1 MCRKTKRT
9 TPCSSVEV
17 LLSTV
22 TVVLFT
28 VCIGLIVVTWLA
40 LQSGNEGQ
48 TGSSNSSFSGALTI
62 SEGAS
67 FTEELRNRSSVH
79 FKALA
84 FDTELLIADAYAL
97 SSLNTQFRSCRV
109 TDFSQGSVVVHFTL
123 LFEDVVGVTTVQEQL
138 ISGLQNIPDSTLV
151 INSSSIHVTVAC
163 PNGQRLCRDYVT
175 CVPTTH
181 FCDGVAN
188 CPDASD
194 ESHSTCVAC
203 PNGQRLCRDYVT
215 CVPTTHFCDGVAN
228 CPDASDES
236 HSTCATVCDGQFLLL
251 GPSGSFHSDNF
262 PQDYDSGT
270 VCRWIIRVD
279 EGLSIKIDFVTF
291 DTEQEFDV
299 LNVYEGTGTAKTLLY
314 SLSGSSP
321 GIVWIISH
329 EATVMFISDAMNN
342 QRGFN
347 ATYQAENLTHLST
360 TVCDGQFLLLGPS
373 GSFHSDNFPQDYDS
387 GTVCRWIIR
396 VDEGLSI
403 KIDFVTF
410 DTEQEFDVLNVY
422 EGTGTAKTL
431 LYSLSGS
438 SPGIVWI
445 ISHEATVMFI
455 SDAMN
460 NQRGFN
466 ATYQAENLTH
476 LSNEVKINCSF
487 EEGFCF
493 WRHDLDG
500 DGEWTRKNGTS
511 FPFLNGPSFDHT
523 FANES
528 GYYII
533 TPVSPGSWEKI
544 FRLRSLPLDPTT
556 EPMCLR
562 FWYHMYGE
570 EARSLRV
577 NAERDSNV
585 TLLFQKEGNYGN
597 NWNYGQI
604 TINDTTN
611 QTIVFEARKSGGT
624 RNNIALDDLS
634 MTSGPCGPA
643 PPDPTTVPGL
653 TTPPPGPA
661 DCGGP
666 FDLYEP
672 NTTFS
677 SPNYPHDYRHGAS
690 CLWILHAKPGQNIQL
705 HFQDFS
711 LEAGFDLVEVRNG
724 VEPHSTL
731 LSVLTGERHFPDL
744 FSTTSEMT
752 VMFFSDSS
760 GSDRGFLANFS
771 TGFNLGQP
779 EACQADEYQCRSGVC
794 VAAASVCDGVS
805 NCPDASDEAN
815 CVHLTGADFPG
826 APRLKI
832 EIQRRLYTACSS
844 DWSSHASGYFCRYL
858 GYRSGNASFVS
869 ALGEEAP
876 FVIVSQ
882 AADGSVDVKPSEKCP
897 SEKVVSL
904 HCDNQPCGK
913 RKVVINTE
921 SGSSVSETSEG
932 VEGRIV
938 GGEDAVKG
946 AWPWIAS
953 LRWRGR
959 SVCGATLIDSQ
970 WLVTAAHCV
979 YGKNIHL
986 SNWNVILGLHAQYES
1001 DTSDRQNH
1009 KIDQIIMNQNYNKRT
1024 KDADIALIHLQNKVN
1039 FTDYIQPICLPE
1051 SDQQFAAGRKC
1062 VIAGW
1067 GTLTEGGVVADVL
1080 QQAVL
1085 PLINNSECQARLPEY
1100 NITERMVCAGYPEGG
1115 IDTCQGDSGGPLMCE
1130 EDGFWVLVGV
1140 TSFGVGCA
1148 RPGRPGVYAL
1158 LSQFTDWI
1166 LETRRLY
1173 AHWDGAR

>member
-22 TVVLFT
+22 TVLLFT
-28 VCIGLIVVTWLA
+28 VCIGLIVVTSLA

-48 TGSSNSSFSGALTI
+48 TGSSNSSFSGTLTI

-84 FDTELLIADAYAL
+84 FDTELLIADAYEL

-151 INSSSIHVTVAC
+151 INSSSIHVTDTSTTQTPPTTTPEPVAC
-163 PNGQRLCRDYVT
+163 PNGQRLCRD
-175 CVPTTH
+175 
-181 FCDGVAN
+181 N
-188 CPDASD
+188 
-194 ESHSTCVAC
+194 
-203 PNGQRLCRDYVT
+203 VT

-329 EATVMFISDAMNN
+329 EATVMFVSD
-342 QRGFN
+342 
-347 ATYQAENLTHLST
+347 
-360 TVCDGQFLLLGPS
+360 V
-373 GSFHSDNFPQDYDS
+373 
-387 GTVCRWIIR
+387 
-396 VDEGLSI
+396 
-403 KIDFVTF
+403 
-410 DTEQEFDVLNVY
+410 
-422 EGTGTAKTL
+422 
-431 LYSLSGS
+431 
-438 SPGIVWI
+438 
-445 ISHEATVMFI
+445 
-455 SDAMN
+455 MN

-500 DGEWTRKNGTS
+500 DGEWMRKNGTS

-544 FRLRSLPLDPTT
+544 FRLRSLPLDPAA
-556 EPMCLR
+556 EAMCLR

-577 NAERDSNV
+577 SAERDSNV

-611 QTIVFEARKSGGT
+611 QTIVFEARKTGGT

-643 PPDPTTVPGL
+643 PPDPTTVPVL

-677 SPNYPHDYRHGAS
+677 SPNYPHGYRPGAS

-711 LEAGFDLVEVRNG
+711 LEVGYDVVEVRNG

-921 SGSSVSETSEG
+921 SGSSGRETSEG

-953 LRWRGR
+953 LRWTGR

-1024 KDADIALIHLQNKVN
+1024 KDSDIALIHLQNKVN